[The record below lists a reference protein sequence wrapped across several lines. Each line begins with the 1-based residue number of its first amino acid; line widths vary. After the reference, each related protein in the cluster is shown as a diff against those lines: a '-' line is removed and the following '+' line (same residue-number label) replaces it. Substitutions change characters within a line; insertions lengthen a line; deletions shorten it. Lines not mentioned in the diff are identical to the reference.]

1 MNYLNK
7 IRISI
12 LILVFLLNMGVI
24 NLSAQTIKGGILG
37 GLSASQIDG
46 DTQKGYDKLGF
57 FSGVFVEKMFTKV
70 VGAKVELY
78 YIGKGAK
85 SNAGGVEIF
94 KTHLNYVEM
103 PFLLTLS
110 PIKHVEIDLGFAYS
124 YLISAKMFKYG
135 EELPN
140 SAIDMSNSDFSGIV
154 SGSYYFS
161 TNVAFN
167 VRFDYSLIPV
177 KNNPNWYNSNLSFG
191 LIYKIN

>member
-7 IRISI
+7 IKTSI
-12 LILVFLLNMGVI
+12 LILGFLLNIGTFT
-24 NLSAQTIKGGILG
+24 SYAQTIKGGVLG

-85 SNAGGVEIF
+85 NNAGGVEIF

-103 PFLLTLS
+103 PFLLTLN
-110 PIKHVEIDLGFAYS
+110 PIEHVEVDFGFAYS
-124 YLISAKMFKYG
+124 YLISAKMFEYG
-135 EELPN
+135 DEVPN
-140 SAIDMSNSDFSGIV
+140 SAIDMHNSDFSGIV

-167 VRFDYSLIPV
+167 IRFDYSLIPV

-191 LIYKIN
+191 FIYKFN